1 MEPPNNHTRDFTS
14 HVEWGAAV
22 TGGSPSKNRA

>member
-1 MEPPNNHTRDFTS
+1 MNPWRLALGLGTA
-14 HVEWGAAV
+14 VEWGAAV